1 MFDRDPLSDNAECII
16 RLIEAVV
23 SYIVSLGW
31 QEVEH
36 KFCEWRR
43 SPLVEWN
50 SIGTLRDW
58 LTLQMQ
64 SMSNPADEAHDSP
77 SPGKQRWTGWNR
89 DEEQAWAQEYS
100 YSNWVTGSGGYSA
113 CCNAGVRNPLLKDW
127 NRAALLRKELTGKGF
142 QLGCAP
148 ADDAGEPASFSQ
160 AC

>member
-23 SYIVSLGW
+23 SYVVGLGW
-31 QEVEH
+31 QEAENR
-36 KFCEWRR
+36 FCDWQGN
-43 SPLVEWN
+43 PLAEWN
-50 SIGTLRDW
+50 SIASLRDW

-64 SMSNPADEAHDSP
+64 SVSNSAGEAHGNLEKTCS
-77 SPGKQRWTGWNR
+77 TGWDR
-89 DEEQAWAQEYS
+89 DEEQAWARDFS

-113 CCNAGVRNPLLKDW
+113 CCNVGVRNPLLKDW
-127 NRAALLRKELTGKGF
+127 NHAALLRKELTQKNF
-142 QLGCAP
+142 KLGCAP